1 MKTKS
6 QIIRETLKATKSRRK
21 GLLCRVFELKVDES
35 HLSKIQKD
43 KINRL
48 FLEAK
53 WLYNGI
59 LSSENIFE
67 YPDKL
72 KDVKVNVFNPETQKC
87 DLEEIRNIKLPA
99 QIKQSLLQRTK
110 QNIYNLAK
118 ARAKGSKVGRL
129 NFAKKVNSIPLKQHG
144 NTYRIKKNKIS
155 ITGIG
160 WIKVRGT
167 NQIKPEYEKANA
179 VFVKRASGYFL
190 KVTCFVPKVEFPKS
204 GEIGL
209 DFGIKD
215 SITFSDGRKFNW
227 DFKIPKTLK
236 HRQRKTSKKKK
247 GSKNRIKA
255 NLKVKKLYEKWT
267 NKKND
272 AANKFVH
279 SLKGYKTVVIQDEN
293 LKGWQSGLFGFK
305 IYNGI
310 LGRIKDRIKR
320 LSTSKIVGRYEPT
333 TILCPKCLVKNR
345 ISLSQRDYN
354 CSCGFYHKDRDV
366 KAAITI
372 LTYNRLAG
380 RKLLPVEDL
389 TAFYSVF
396 DEINKLNSVKQ
407 ETSTL

>member
-1 MKTKS
+1 LKTKW
-6 QIIRETLKATKSRRK
+6 QIAKETRLNNKSRRK
-21 GLLCRVFELKVDES
+21 SLCCKIFELKIDES
-35 HLSKIQKD
+35 HLSKSQKE
-43 KINRL
+43 KIGRL

-59 LSSENIFE
+59 LGSENIFQ
-67 YPDKL
+67 YPNKL

-87 DLEEIRNIKLPA
+87 DLEEIRLLNLKS
-99 QIKQSLLQRTK
+99 QIKQGILKRTK

-118 ARAKGSKVGRL
+118 AKAKGLKIGGLKFV
-129 NFAKKVNSIPLKQHG
+129 KKVNSIPLNQYGK
-144 NTYRIKKNKIS
+144 TYKINKYEIY
-155 ITGIG
+155 IVGVG
-160 WIKVRGT
+160 WMKVRGSD
-167 NQIKPEYEKANA
+167 QIKSEYEKANA
-179 VFVKRASGYFL
+179 NLIKRASGYFL
-190 KVTCFVPKVEFPKS
+190 QVTCFTPQVELSKC

-215 SITFSDGRKFNW
+215 SITLSDGRKFNW

-236 HRQRKTSKKKK
+236 HRQRKASKKKK

-279 SLKGYKTVVIQDEN
+279 SLKRYKTVVIQDEN
-293 LKGWQSGLFGFK
+293 LKGWQSGLFGLK
-305 IYNGI
+305 IHNGI

-345 ISLSQRDYN
+345 ISLSQRDYS
-354 CSCGFYHKDRDV
+354 CGCGFYHKDRDV

-372 LTYNRLAG
+372 LTYNRLTE

-407 ETSTL
+407 EASTP

>member
-6 QIIRETLKATKSRRK
+6 QIIKETLRATKERRK
-21 GLLCRVFELKVDES
+21 GLSCKVFELKVDES
-35 HLSKIQKD
+35 HLPKTQKEKID
-43 KINRL
+43 RL

-53 WLYNGI
+53 WFYNSI
-59 LSSENIFE
+59 LNSPDIFNC
-67 YPDKL
+67 PDKV
-72 KDVKVNVFNPETQKC
+72 KEIKVNVFNKKTGKC
-87 DLEEIRNIKLPA
+87 DLEEFRCIKVPA

-118 ARAKGSKVGRL
+118 ARAKGLKIGAL
-129 NFAKKVNSIPLKQHG
+129 KFAKKVNSIPLKQY
-144 NTYRIKKNKIS
+144 NRTYKIENNKIF
-155 ITGIG
+155 IVNIG
-160 WIKVRGT
+160 WMKVRGV

-190 KVTCFVPKVEFPKS
+190 KVTCFVPRIELPKS

-215 SITFSDGRKFNW
+215 SITLSDGRKFNW

-236 HRQRKTSKKKK
+236 HRQRKASKKKK

-272 AANKFVH
+272 AANKFTH

-293 LKGWQSGLFGFK
+293 LKGWQSGLFGLK
-305 IYNGI
+305 IQNGI

-345 ISLSQRDYN
+345 ISLSQRDYS

-372 LTYNRLAG
+372 LTYNRLAE
-380 RKLLPVEDL
+380 RKLLPVEDS

-407 ETSTL
+407 EVSTL